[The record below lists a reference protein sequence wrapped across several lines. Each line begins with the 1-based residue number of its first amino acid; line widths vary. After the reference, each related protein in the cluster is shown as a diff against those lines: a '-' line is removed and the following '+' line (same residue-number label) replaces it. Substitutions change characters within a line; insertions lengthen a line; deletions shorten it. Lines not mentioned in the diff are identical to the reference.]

1 MQQDVTHAFGQRVND
16 ADAERILVGA
26 ECLGL
31 GHYSTLT
38 HCRTLVKWYAANVAT
53 PTPQYVRD
61 LSLTGEFNTL
71 TDDQINYVI
80 EDEVVYMYQSPDMV
94 AEDLHTRV
102 VGLHT
107 AHILKTGL
115 SMGGNGNN
123 GQQGPLI
130 QAKVGQLEKR
140 WGLAQAPQ
148 QPGDGLD
155 TTTEYGRR
163 CLRLLK
169 SRFPSLRTTQP

>member
-1 MQQDVTHAFGQRVND
+1 M
-16 ADAERILVGA
+16 
-26 ECLGL
+26 
-31 GHYSTLT
+31 
-38 HCRTLVKWYAANVAT
+38 YAANVAT

-61 LSLTGEFNTL
+61 LSLTGEFNAL

-169 SRFPSLRTTQP
+169 SRFPSLRTTQ